1 MAEMTVITHTVSE
14 LCSYTGVSEEDLL
27 EIVGLGVI
35 EPQLTQ
41 NEHWIFAENDVA
53 IVHQAA
59 RLCRELALDWSG
71 IAIVLSLLESNRSLR
86 NENIQLEQRLA
97 KFISSDLS

>member
-1 MAEMTVITHTVSE
+1 MIEMNVTTHTASE
-14 LCSYTGVSEEDLL
+14 FCFYTGVSEEDLL

-41 NEHWIFAENDVA
+41 TKHWIFAENDVV
-53 IVHQAA
+53 IVYRAA
-59 RLCRELALDWSG
+59 CLRRELALDWSG
-71 IAIVLSLLESNRSLR
+71 IAIVLTLLENNRSLR

-97 KFISSDLS
+97 KFISSELN